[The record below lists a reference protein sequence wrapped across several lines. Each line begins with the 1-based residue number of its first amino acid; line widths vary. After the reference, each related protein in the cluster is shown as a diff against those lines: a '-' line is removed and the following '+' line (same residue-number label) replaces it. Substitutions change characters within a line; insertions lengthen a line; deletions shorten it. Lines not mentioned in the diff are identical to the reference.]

1 MTGIAGHDAGMCGH
15 DETEYATINELR
27 VISPIKPVVPLTP
40 AKARIDSL
48 KRTKDAAAKNLKAE
62 RDRQK
67 VAKAQQAIATVN
79 SSFP

>member
-1 MTGIAGHDAGMCGH
+1 M
-15 DETEYATINELR
+15 TINELR
-27 VISPIKPVVPLTP
+27 GISPIKPVAPLTP

-67 VAKAQQAIATVN
+67 LTKAQHTIASVTT
-79 SSFP
+79 SLPKI